1 MTSKRRSPSGRETV
15 RFIDVLA
22 VDFASVAA
30 NVAPDQ
36 DIAVPGAKVGDIVL
50 ATPLGTWPAGLI
62 MCPHRVLAADVV
74 SVRIGNCTVGAV
86 DPAAQTVRF
95 AVFRPVPRG
104 ADRSS
109 PSGAA
114 MKLTVDVTIDLPNI
128 VTRTAVDV
136 AVAVPASLVG
146 DTVILTPLGAI
157 AGVAGLSL
165 GGPHRVLADGT
176 VTFRIGNPTA
186 ADVDAVSQSF
196 RVTLYR
202 NRARPDRQSPSGRTQ
217 RRDVTVSALNI
228 ASIAAHSQ
236 NVESIAVPGAQVGD
250 AFIITPKGT
259 FDVGVTCGPH
269 NCAVAGTV
277 LATFANMTAGA
288 IDVAAQDYLVSCI
301 KV

>member
-1 MTSKRRSPSGRETV
+1 V
-15 RFIDVLA
+15 DVLA
-22 VDFASVAA
+22 VDLASVAA
-30 NVAPDQ
+30 NAAPDQ
-36 DIAVPGAKVGDIVL
+36 VVAVPGAAVGDAVI
-50 ATPLGTWPAGLI
+50 ATPLGVWPAGLV
-62 MCPHRVLAADVV
+62 MCPHRVLTDGNV
-74 SVRIGNCTVGAV
+74 SLRLANCTVGAV
-86 DPAAQTVRF
+86 DPVAQTIRF
-95 AVFRPVPRG
+95 AIFSPVRTG

-136 AVAVPASLVG
+136 AVAVPGSLIG

-157 AGVAGLSL
+157 AGVAGLAL

-186 ADVDAVSQSF
+186 GDVDAGSQSF

-217 RRDVTVSALNI
+217 RRDVTVAAFNI
-228 ASIAAHSQ
+228 ASIAAHAQ
-236 NVESIAVPGAQVGD
+236 NVESIPVPGAQVGD

-259 FDVGVTCGPH
+259 FDAGVTCAPH

-277 LATFANMTAGA
+277 LATFGNMTAA
-288 IDVAAQDYLVSCI
+288 PIDVAAQDYLVSCI